1 MNDYIR
7 AGLQMKVVN
16 DKIRKFG
23 DRAFAQYD
31 LTGPQVGYL
40 NFIKDEGGSVTQK
53 SLERHFSVSHPT
65 IVGVVSRLQK
75 KGFITVKIDESDR
88 RNRILTLTDQAIEVD
103 KSLYHNWKKMTKD
116 MFENFTAEDLNNLN
130 RMLDTLEKNIDEC
143 LEKERKI
150 DHE

>member
-40 NFIKDEGGSVTQK
+40 NFIEERGGSVTQK

-75 KGFITVKIDESDR
+75 KGFITIKVDESDR
-88 RNRILTLTDQAIEVD
+88 RNRIITLTDQAVEAAAHL
-103 KSLYHNWKKMTKD
+103 KSGWEQMTLD
-116 MFENFTAEDLNNLN
+116 MFQKFSAEDLNVFN
-130 RMLDTLEKNIDEC
+130 RMLDTLEENIDEC
-143 LEKERKI
+143 LEKEEVKS
-150 DHE
+150 